1 MTAMFPL
8 SICLRAATALL
19 FLLPALASAAA
30 REHAHG
36 HRRFHHRAATSEPP
50 DTLARRFDNARFTW
64 YDDGRC
70 VSLLNPA
77 GGLLLTRVW
86 MSRGACG
93 STNGPNDFVRQRLRL
108 LAHLPLNRCS
118 SDRGHFQPTVGRRG
132 TLRTT
137 HHDHRERQNHDR
149 RGHGRG
155 MVPAAE
161 TCRASN
167 WSLL

>member
-36 HRRFHHRAATSEPP
+36 HRRFHHRAAMSEPP
-50 DTLARRFDNARFTW
+50 NALARRFDNARFTW

-70 VSLLNPA
+70 VALRDFV
-77 GGLLLTRVW
+77 GGYLLTLAG

-93 STNGPNDFVRQRLRL
+93 SMNGPNDFVR
-108 LAHLPLNRCS
+108 
-118 SDRGHFQPTVGRRG
+118 
-132 TLRTT
+132 
-137 HHDHRERQNHDR
+137 
-149 RGHGRG
+149 
-155 MVPAAE
+155 
-161 TCRASN
+161 
-167 WSLL
+167 